1 MINDIPSDIHW
12 LIEAKVRLLGEFSDP
27 FASFMSGFGKSTFAK
42 KMRAK
47 RLGSKCHNCVRF
59 GCKRENCKY
68 LGMIFDN
75 CEDKI
80 KFIKDGLSKELLDNI
95 LRSLKT
101 HRSGYVQ
108 REIHNL

>member
-1 MINDIPSDIHW
+1 MINDIPSDIRW
-12 LIEAKVRLLGEFSDP
+12 LIEAKVRLVGEFSDR
-27 FASFMSGFGKSTFAK
+27 FVSYMSGFGKNTFAK

-80 KFIKDGLSKELLDNI
+80 KFIKDDLSKKI
-95 LRSLKT
+95 IRSYLMI
-101 HRSGYVQ
+101 S
-108 REIHNL
+108 